1 MLKTI
6 LFLLSPFFLV
16 IASDNVN
23 LQNKN
28 IEIKIL
34 NEKNVKKTK
43 DDYEKE
49 INLLEKPKSLKEDS
63 KEKEDSLKVDGGV
76 NFNKETKTL
85 ESININ
91 LGKKF

>member
-6 LFLLSPFFLV
+6 FFLLSPFFLV

-34 NEKNVKKTK
+34 NEKSVKKTK

-49 INLLEKPKSLKEDS
+49 INLLEKPKGLKEDT